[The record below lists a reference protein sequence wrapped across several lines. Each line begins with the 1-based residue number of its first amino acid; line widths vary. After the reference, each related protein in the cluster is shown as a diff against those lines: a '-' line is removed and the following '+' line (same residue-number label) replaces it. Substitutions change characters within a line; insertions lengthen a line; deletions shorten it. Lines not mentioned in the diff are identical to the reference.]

1 MIGLIGKK
9 VGMTQVFDESG
20 KLTPVTV
27 IKVEPNVVIAERS
40 EDKNGYKAV
49 VVGSFAGK
57 EKVFS
62 KPVRGQFPE
71 GVAPQRV
78 VVEFRDFEKDCKVGD
93 TLGVEILQESKYLD
107 VSGTSK
113 GKGFQGVVRRYRFAG
128 GEETHGSKF
137 HREPG
142 STGQSTTPRKS
153 FKGIKMPGHMGAEK
167 VTVLN
172 LRIVKVDAEN
182 QIVLVH
188 GAVPG
193 ARNGYVIVRKAVK
206 R

>member
-9 VGMTQVFDESG
+9 VGMTQVFDDTG

-27 IKVEPNVVIAERS
+27 IKVEPNVVIAERN
-40 EDKNGYKAV
+40 EEKHGYKAV
-49 VVGSFAGK
+49 VIGSVAGK
-57 EKVFS
+57 EKSFT

-78 VVEFRDFEKDCKVGD
+78 VVEFRDFEKECKVGD
-93 TLGVEILQESKYLD
+93 TLGLELLEEAKYLD

-113 GKGFQGVVRRYRFAG
+113 GKGFQGVIKRWHFQG

-153 FKGIKMPGHMGAEK
+153 FKGIKMPGHMGNEK
-167 VTVLN
+167 ITVLN

-182 QIVLVH
+182 QVVLVH
-188 GAVPG
+188 GAIPG
-193 ARNGYVIVRKAVK
+193 ARNGSVILRKAVK

>member
-27 IKVEPNVVIAERS
+27 IKVEPNIVIAERNL
-40 EDKNGYKAV
+40 EKHGYQAV

-57 EKVFS
+57 EKSFT
-62 KPVRGQFPE
+62 KPVRGQFAE
-71 GVAPQRV
+71 GVVPQRV
-78 VVEFRDFEKDCKVGD
+78 MVEFRDFDQQCQVGD
-93 TLGVEILQESKYLD
+93 SLNLDLLKEAKYLD
-107 VSGTSK
+107 ISGTSK
-113 GKGFQGVVRRYRFAG
+113 GKGFQGVIKRWHFKG

-153 FKGIKMPGHMGAEK
+153 FKGIKMPGHLGNEK

-172 LRIVKVDAEN
+172 LRVVRIDDVN
-182 QIVLVH
+182 QVVLVQ

-193 ARNGYVIVRKAVK
+193 ARNGSVIIRKAVK